1 MPSLMVDFA
10 KEKERGY
17 QRIFSRSPVLSSV
30 SAQWNDLL
38 IAYDNFV
45 PGQTPDVCIKQHGIM
60 IFIDL
65 PTPVKAERAID
76 GKLRRERVLQGDLVI
91 VPANAWH
98 RAGWDIAGGAILLGL
113 QTKEFLRTVDET
125 IECDRI
131 QLIPHFATPDPL
143 VHQIGLALKQTLEN
157 PGKVGRLYAQTMTTT
172 LMVHLLQHYCAQQLV
187 LPTYSTGLSKLKLQR
202 VIDYINAHLDRD
214 LSLHELAA
222 VVQISSHYFV
232 QLFKRSTGIT
242 PHQYVIQCR
251 IERAKQLLMKR
262 EATIADVARIVGFVD
277 QSHFHRHFK
286 RLVGITP
293 KTFLQQINS
302 SSLL

>member
-1 MPSLMVDFA
+1 MRSLVVDFA
-10 KEKERGY
+10 KEKEKGY
-17 QRIFSRSPVLSSV
+17 QRIFSRSPLLSSA
-30 SAQWNDLL
+30 SAQWKDILV
-38 IAYDNFV
+38 AYDYFV
-45 PGQTPDVCIKQHGIM
+45 PGQTPDTCIKQHGIG
-60 IFIDL
+60 IFVDV
-65 PTPVKAERAID
+65 PTPVQTERAID
-76 GKLRRERVLQGDLVI
+76 GKFRREQVSQGDIII
-91 VPANAWH
+91 VPANTWH
-98 RAGWDIAGGAILLGL
+98 RAGWDLAGGAIIVGL
-113 QTKEFLRTVDET
+113 QPQEFLRTIDET
-125 IECDRI
+125 IDRDRVE
-131 QLIPHFATPDPL
+131 LIPYFATPDPL

-187 LPTYSTGLSKLKLQR
+187 LPTYSGGLSRLKLQR

-222 VVQISSHYFV
+222 IVQISSHYFV
-232 QLFKRSTGIT
+232 QLFKQSTGIT

-262 EATIADVARIVGFVD
+262 GAIVADVARIVGFVD

-293 KTFLQQINS
+293 KTFLRQINS
-302 SSLL
+302 